1 MLMKKL
7 FLSLMFLSL
16 VAAKTDAQSV
26 RYRHDKSN
34 YQTFRNMELPTTGWS
49 WRGTPAESDWYS
61 TYKKK
66 IDLGLFSIKVTVP
79 GNGWHDNGYWGW
91 GYNIVPNMQTYR
103 TDWWFT
109 PTNFVNQSYRK
120 FEAHRLAALA
130 ESLVEKD
137 NKESEYDYWQEML
150 EMDLAVMADKQGLV
164 NTVTGGVVSA
174 YDITSDLRNKAKE
187 VIDAGLQAIDNPEV
201 AADYAVE
208 YLRLKSEIEVIKS
221 SYILDASKLVELK
234 SANDRLDA
242 LMENIKAYL
251 KVREFQEMIDA
262 LAAGSSAGGPLD
274 PADGRNCIDDL
285 IKKMQKTDTNDG
297 SSVINFILD
306 QVDLSKL

>member
-1 MLMKKL
+1 MKKL
-7 FLSLMFLSL
+7 FLSLMCLLL
-16 VAAKTDAQSV
+16 VTAETDAQAV

-66 IDLGLFSIKVTVP
+66 IDLGLFSIKITVP

-91 GYNIVPNMQTYR
+91 GYNLIPNIQTYR
-103 TDWWFT
+103 TDWWFS
-109 PTNFVNQSYRK
+109 PTNFVDQPHRK

-130 ESLVEKD
+130 ESLIEKN
-137 NKESEYDYWQEML
+137 NKKSENDYWQEML
-150 EMDLAVMADKQGLV
+150 EMDLAIMADKQGLV
-164 NTVTGGVVSA
+164 NVATGELVSA
-174 YDITSDLRNKAKE
+174 YEITSDLRNKAKE
-187 VIDAGLQAIDNPEV
+187 VIDAGLQVIDNPEV
-201 AADYAVE
+201 AADYAIE
-208 YLRLKSEIEVIKS
+208 YLRLKSEIEVIKD
-221 SYILDASKLVELK
+221 SYMLDANKLIELK

-251 KVREFQEMIDA
+251 KVKEFQDMIDEMA
-262 LAAGSSAGGPLD
+262 TVSSSGGSLD
-274 PADGRNCIDDL
+274 PANGRNCIDDL
-285 IKKMQKTDTNDG
+285 IKKMEKTDINDG

-306 QVDLSKL
+306 QVDLTKL

>member
-1 MLMKKL
+1 MKKL

-16 VAAKTDAQSV
+16 VTVETDAQAV

-91 GYNIVPNMQTYR
+91 GYNLIPNMQTYR
-103 TDWWFT
+103 TDWWFN
-109 PTNFVNQSYRK
+109 PTNFVDQPYRK
-120 FEAHRLAALA
+120 FEAHRLAALG
-130 ESLVEKD
+130 ESLIEKN
-137 NKESEYDYWQEML
+137 NKKSENDYWQEML

-164 NTVTGGVVSA
+164 NAVTGGMVSA
-174 YDITSDLRNKAKE
+174 YEITSDLRNKAKE

-201 AADYAVE
+201 AADYAIE
-208 YLRLKSEIEVIKS
+208 YLRIKSEIEVIKD
-221 SYILDASKLVELK
+221 SYILDANKLIELK

-251 KVREFQEMIDA
+251 KVKEFQDMINE
-262 LAAGSSAGGPLD
+262 LATTSPSGGK
-274 PADGRNCIDDL
+274 NCIDNL
-285 IKKMQKTDTNDG
+285 IKKMEKTNMNDG

-306 QVDLSKL
+306 QVDLTKL